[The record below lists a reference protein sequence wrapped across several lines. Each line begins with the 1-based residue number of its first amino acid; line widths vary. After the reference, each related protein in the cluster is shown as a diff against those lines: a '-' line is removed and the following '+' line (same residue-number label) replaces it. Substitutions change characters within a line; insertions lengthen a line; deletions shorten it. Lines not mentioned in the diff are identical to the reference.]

1 MSEASN
7 IDGTLPTDFPE
18 LAAPPMSAALA
29 AAVKNPKPVPLRRP
43 LRDLGVFLALSLPML
58 VVMVAVMGIRR
69 DLTQLSPMW
78 VGSIALLWFTSFAAS
93 SYLGFVPAKGHVL
106 PRTRT
111 IYEVVA
117 VASMVLISIGL
128 FAFQSATSETFTY
141 SATAANVVSHGATC
155 SIIGVTAGIVPGLV
169 ALFLMRRFVPVG
181 RLSVGL
187 SLGAAGGSLSGLIL
201 HLHCPVTER
210 FHVGLIHGG
219 CLVLSALFVAGASQ
233 VLLRDRE

>member
-7 IDGTLPTDFPE
+7 IDGNVPADFPA

-29 AAVKNPKPVPLRRP
+29 AAVKNSKPVPLRRP

-58 VVMVAVMGIRR
+58 ALMVAIMGIRR
-69 DLTQLSPMW
+69 DLAELSPLW
-78 VGSIALLWFTSFAAS
+78 VGSVALIWIASFAAS

-117 VASMVLISIGL
+117 VACLLVISIGL
-128 FAFQSATSETFTY
+128 FAFQSATSQTFTY
-141 SATAANVVSHGATC
+141 SATAGNIVSHGAAC

-210 FHVGLIHGG
+210 FHVGVIHGG
-219 CLVLSALFVAGASQ
+219 CLVLCALFVAGASQ